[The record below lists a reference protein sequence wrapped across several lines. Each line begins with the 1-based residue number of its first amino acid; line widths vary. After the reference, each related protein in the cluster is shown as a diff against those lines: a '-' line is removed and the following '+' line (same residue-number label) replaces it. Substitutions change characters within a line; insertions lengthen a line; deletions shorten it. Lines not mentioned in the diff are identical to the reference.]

1 MISKSVSLREI
12 SHGEKN
18 YKKKIIPALQKK
30 LGVKNVLALPKVEK
44 VVINIGLGRTLKDEK
59 FLEVAMRDLALITG
73 QKLKTTLAK
82 KSIANFKIRE
92 GMVIGAAVTLRGQRM
107 YDFISRLVN
116 IALPRTRDFRGIDA
130 KTIDKSGNL
139 TIGVK
144 EHIVFPEIKGEEV
157 RNIFGFEIT
166 VVVKAKNREEA
177 LTLYKVL
184 GFPIK

>member
-1 MISKSVSLREI
+1 MV
-12 SHGEKN
+12 N
-18 YKKKIIPALQKK
+18 KKKIIPILQKE
-30 LGVKNVLALPKVEK
+30 LGVKNILALPRIEK
-44 VVINIGLGRTLKDEK
+44 VVINIGLGRALKDEK

-73 QKLKTTLAK
+73 QKPKTILAR

-92 GMVIGAAVTLRGQRM
+92 GMIIGAAVTLRGQKM
-107 YDFISRLVN
+107 NDFISRLIN
-116 IALPRTRDFRGIDA
+116 IALPRTRDFRGINV
-130 KTIDKSGNL
+130 KSLDKNNNL

-177 LTLYKVL
+177 LVLYKAW